1 MAKEHISESV
11 REVEGSKSISGDTT
25 ILTGATATVEF
36 GSISKLFSLLFNN
49 DSTTTGYDLT
59 ITINTDTTRKVKAGE
74 SFSISDFEITSVSIS
89 NSSGSTVSYRYF
101 GVGE

>member
-25 ILTGATATVEF
+25 ILTRATATISF
-36 GSISKLFSLLFNN
+36 GSISKVFSLLVNN
-49 DSTTTGYDLT
+49 DSTASGYDITLT
-59 ITINTDTTRKVKAGE
+59 LNGDTTRAVKAGE
-74 SFSISDFEITSVSIS
+74 SFSISDFEITSILIT

-101 GVGE
+101 AVGE